1 MVHRRLLH
9 DDFFGVGEPLNEP
22 GTDGKGLIIRG
33 KHVLQLSTF
42 DEAAVKHRE
51 AALAMFLEPII
62 SFVPDVATYDVFSKS
77 YHTQVSGLVKALP
90 DNVHLLT
97 LEQWTGGRLLLRLE
111 HFYQKGEHAELS
123 KPVTVNLKNLFK
135 QFEITAAQELTL
147 GANQDISALKSRLK
161 FKYTADGTV
170 TEPVEGKFNAET
182 LEVTLT
188 PMQIRT
194 FVVNVKRN

>member
-9 DDFFGVGEPLNEP
+9 DDHFGVGEPLNEP
-22 GTDGKGLIIRG
+22 GVDGKGLIIRG

-42 DEAAVKHRE
+42 DDAAVKHRE
-51 AALAMFLEPII
+51 MAQSMFLEPII
-62 SFVPDVATYDVFSKS
+62 SFVPDVASYDDFSKN

-97 LEQWTGGRLLLRLE
+97 LEQWSGGRLLVRLE
-111 HFYQKGEHAELS
+111 HFYQKGEDAELS
-123 KPVTVNLKNLFK
+123 KPVTVQLKNLFK
-135 QFEITAAQELTL
+135 HFEITGAQELTL

-161 FKYTADGTV
+161 FKYTADGAV
-170 TEPVEGKFNAET
+170 SEPVEGKFNAQT

-194 FVVNVKRN
+194 FAVTVNRH